1 MLGSSMDEWHSKLAK
16 ELVQGTPS
24 GTLPDAALAAA
35 NALEIAFGGA
45 RSAVT
50 YVLELARAHRI
61 PAAGTV
67 IGDDVWMQLG
77 EGRVRFTLNR
87 RQQCVVVSR
96 PGQADATVGVGT
108 DLGKLARESLDE
120 LVAAWRKGPPVHRTP
135 SAPPPDFDDEPTK
148 G

>member
-1 MLGSSMDEWHSKLAK
+1 MDEWHSKLAR

-35 NALEIAFGGA
+35 QALEIAFGHA

-61 PAAGTV
+61 PAAGSV
-67 IGDDVWMQLG
+67 LGDDVWVQLG

-87 RQQCVVVSR
+87 RQGHVVVAR
-96 PGQADATVGVGT
+96 PGQEEQTVGLGT
-108 DLGKLARESLDE
+108 DLGAMARESLDA
-120 LVAAWRKGPPVHRTP
+120 LVASWRKGPASHRTP
-135 SAPPPDFDDEPTK
+135 SAPPPEFEDEPTK